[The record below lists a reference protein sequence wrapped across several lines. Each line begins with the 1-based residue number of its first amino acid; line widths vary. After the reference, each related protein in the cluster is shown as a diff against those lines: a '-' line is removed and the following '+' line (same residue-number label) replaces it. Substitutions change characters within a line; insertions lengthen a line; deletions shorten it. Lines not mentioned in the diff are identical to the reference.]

1 VRCRA
6 ANDEGRTPV
15 GEDEVRSEKFKMLE
29 EQQETKALFERL
41 KSEMGRIGKE
51 LVELGTVLKH
61 PDEYIFNVG
70 SLNIFVGHHE
80 RVIAHCSQQSL
91 DLENV
96 LSLISEYQDAKVR
109 LADVS
114 ARADNLGG

>member
-6 ANDEGRTPV
+6 AHDEGRTLV
-15 GEDEVRSEKFKMLE
+15 GEDEVRSEKFNMLE
-29 EQQETKALFERL
+29 EQREIKALFERL

-70 SLNIFVGHHE
+70 SLNIF
-80 RVIAHCSQQSL
+80 
-91 DLENV
+91 
-96 LSLISEYQDAKVR
+96 SEYREAKVR